1 MTDAPASPDP
11 VAPQAAA
18 AASPR
23 GRRRRVWWWLGGT
36 GATLVG
42 AVLVV
47 IGALLWAVHSPY
59 GTAWLLGWA
68 PQLSVV
74 GAKGSLIGDFAAERV
89 DITLPG
95 SGVIRLDAP
104 RWQALSAARGDGDR
118 WLHLHIAT
126 LHADR
131 LSWLPA
137 SDAPATSAPAQPP
150 RSLRLPLEIEIDA
163 ASIDELRVGAATATP
178 VQGLRA
184 RVHLGAN
191 GGGRHRFDD
200 LAAGYDRI
208 RVVGSASIA
217 ADAPFAVTLDSTLSA
232 VDAALP
238 WQAALGADGP
248 LEALAVHVRARVAA
262 SASHAAQ
269 ALDADAVVRPFAAWP
284 LGELQATTEALD
296 LSVFASA
303 APATAL
309 SGRAVVTT
317 SGVDRPAIVS
327 LDLAN
332 SRAGRWNEGRLPVI
346 RLVAELRARPDAP
359 ERIEVQTLSAE
370 LGSSPLHGNRNG
382 NADGGRIVGHGEWA
396 GERWNVAAEL
406 TRVRPS
412 ALDARAPELTLDG
425 KASLVGT
432 GFGGAARQG
441 VIAVTAELAGQFAG
455 ARLPKAAPRSARLR
469 LDATAAADTIEVRVA
484 EASAGAARASV
495 AGKLVRGASAAPW
508 RASGKF
514 KLADFDPALWWPG
527 SADSPLARGP
537 NRVDAQGE
545 FDLALPAADLPL
557 YEALAA
563 TRGSAS
569 LALGASTLAGVAV
582 EGSASFANSDGRA
595 RPTFDLV
602 AAGNRARGQ
611 GQIATRGS
619 SADDWQ
625 LALDAPALDRLAPW
639 LGVAAVGKRAEALAG
654 ALTAKAH
661 IEGRWPS
668 LRATGDLHGT
678 SLRYRTLAL
687 RRAEGRWQLGSEGN
701 APLEATIALD
711 GIDVSGRLIEHA
723 GLTLSGTARAHR
735 GELRIESAALPP
747 EWADAFAA
755 RAPAPAPAPAET
767 ASTASPAGARSVT
780 PTTAARPA
788 TAAATTTAFGSA
800 TSASTAT
807 TSRSA
812 VVVVLEGGLVD
823 ANGERNA
830 GWEGSV
836 RELRVQSLAAP
847 TRTWLRARDVRGN
860 LFWAG
865 GPARA
870 SLAGG
875 SAEALGATL
884 RWSRVVWQG
893 TAGGTGPGHLDAQAT
908 IDPLPLAPILHTLQ
922 PDFGW
927 GGDLAVGARIDVRS
941 TPTTVVD
948 VVVERVR
955 GDLTVTDEIA
965 TQALGFS
972 DLRLGIAAQDGVW
985 SFTAAIAGTTLGV
998 ASGAVVA
1005 RTSASA
1011 PWPDPATPI
1020 EGVLELRVANLGTWG
1035 TWVPPGWRLDG
1046 ELRASASFGGRIAA
1060 PTYTGR
1066 IEGSQLAVRNFVQGV
1081 HIRDGDVA
1089 IALQGT
1095 SARIERFSAKAGA
1108 GTAKLEGDAT
1118 FDAAPVA
1125 HLTLSADK
1133 FELLGRVDRRI
1144 VASGR
1149 AAMRLDATTVA
1160 LDGNFKVDEGLV
1172 DFTRSDAPTLGDD
1185 VEVVRRPVAAAATAA
1200 SAAAPAALPVPVA
1213 PVAPAQRKVALDL
1226 RVDMGEKLR
1235 VRGRG
1240 LDAGLRGELRLTTPN
1255 GRLAVDGSLRTID
1268 GTYQAYGQKLAID
1281 RGILTFAGVV
1291 ENPRLD
1297 IEATRPDVDVRV
1309 GVLVTGTALT
1319 PRIRLFSEPEMSDL
1333 DKLSWLVVGRPS
1345 EGVNGADTALLQRAA
1360 LGLLSG
1366 EGPGATDRLTHA
1378 IGLDS
1383 ISVRQGEGEVKDT
1396 IVSVGKQIS
1405 KDWYVGYERGL
1416 NATAGSWQL
1425 VYRIAQRLTVRAT
1438 AGSDNAIDLNWTLR
1452 WR

>member
-1 MTDAPASPDP
+1 MTDDPASADP
-11 VAPQAAA
+11 VEPPPAAA
-18 AASPR
+18 TPP
-23 GRRRRVWWWLGGT
+23 GRRRRVWRWLGAAGGT
-36 GATLVG
+36 LI
-42 AVLVV
+42 AVVLMA

-74 GAKGSLIGDFAAERV
+74 GAKGSLIGNFAAERI

-95 SGVIRLDAP
+95 SGVIRLDSP
-104 RWQALSAARGDGDR
+104 RWVALRAARGDRGR
-118 WLHLHIAT
+118 WLHLHIGA

-131 LSWLPA
+131 LSWLPK
-137 SDAPATSAPAQPP
+137 SNAPATGAPAQPP
-150 RSLRLPLEIEIDA
+150 GSLRLPLEIEIDA

-184 RVHLGAN
+184 RVHLGSD
-191 GGGRHRFDD
+191 GGLRHRFDD
-200 LAAGYDRI
+200 LAASYDRARI
-208 RVVGSASIA
+208 VGSASIG
-217 ADAPFAVTLDSTLSA
+217 ADAPFAVTLDATASA
-232 VDAALP
+232 VDAVLP
-238 WQAALGADGP
+238 WQAALAADGP
-248 LEALAVHVRARVAA
+248 LGALAARAQVRVAA
-262 SASHAAQ
+262 SASRAAQ
-269 ALDADAVVRPFAAWP
+269 ALDAQAVVRPFAAWP

-303 APATAL
+303 APATSL

-317 SGVDRPAIVS
+317 SGIDRPAVVS

-332 SRAGRWNEGRLPVI
+332 RRAGRWNDGRLPVT

-359 ERIEVQTLSAE
+359 ERIEVQTLNAE
-370 LGSSPLHGNRNG
+370 LGS
-382 NADGGRIVGHGEWA
+382 ADRSGGTIVGRGQWA
-396 GERWNVAAEL
+396 GERWDVTAEL
-406 TRVRPS
+406 ARVRPA
-412 ALDARAPELTLDG
+412 ALDARAPDVVLEG

-432 GFGGAARQG
+432 GFAGTPTQPSVA
-441 VIAVTAELAGQFAG
+441 ITAELAGQFNG
-455 ARLPKAAPRSARLR
+455 TRLPKGAPRSARLR
-469 LDATAAADTIEVRVA
+469 LDATAAADTVEVRVA
-484 EASAGAARASV
+484 EASAGAARASL
-495 AGKLVRGASAAPW
+495 AGKLVRRASEAPW
-508 RASGKF
+508 RASGKI

-537 NRVDAQGE
+537 NRVVAQGE

-557 YEALAA
+557 YDAIAS

-582 EGSASFANSDGRA
+582 EGNASFVNSDGRA
-595 RPTFDLV
+595 RPGFDLV
-602 AAGNRARGQ
+602 VAGNRARGQ
-611 GQIATRGS
+611 GQLAVRGG

-639 LGVAAVGKRAEALAG
+639 LAAAGDGKRADAIAG

-661 IEGRWPS
+661 VEGRWPS
-668 LRATGDLHGT
+668 LRATGELHGT
-678 SLRYRTLAL
+678 NLRYRTLAL
-687 RRAEGRWQLGSEGN
+687 RRAEGRWQLGSDAD
-701 APLEATIALD
+701 APLEATISLD
-711 GIDVSGRLIEHA
+711 GIDASGRAIEHA
-723 GLTLSGTARAHR
+723 GVAISGTARAHR

-747 EWADAFAA
+747 EWADAFAQ
-755 RAPAPAPAPAET
+755 RAPAPTAAPAAAASAVRPPGVGSAPATVIATVPARAAT
-767 ASTASPAGARSVT
+767 AAP
-780 PTTAARPA
+780 PTTATVP
-788 TAAATTTAFGSA
+788 TAPSA
-800 TSASTAT
+800 V

-812 VVVVLEGGLVD
+812 VVVVLDGGLVD

-830 GWEGSV
+830 GWQGSV
-836 RELRVQSLAAP
+836 RELLVQSLAAP
-847 TRTWLRARDVRGN
+847 TRTWLRARDLRGN
-860 LFWAG
+860 VFWAG

-870 SLAGG
+870 SLAAG
-875 SAEALGATL
+875 SVEALGATL
-884 RWSRVVWQG
+884 RWSRVAWQG
-893 TAGGTGPGHLDAQAT
+893 AASGTGAGRLDAQAT

-922 PDFGW
+922 PEFGW

-941 TPTTVVD
+941 APTTVVD
-948 VVVERVR
+948 VVVERAG

-972 DLRLGIAAQDGVW
+972 DLRLGIAAQQGVW
-985 SFTAAIAGTTLGV
+985 NFTAAIAGTTLGV

-1005 RTSASA
+1005 RTSASS

-1020 EGVLELRVANLGTWG
+1020 EGVLELRVAKLGAWG
-1035 TWVPPGWRLDG
+1035 TWVPAGWRLDG
-1046 ELRASASFGGRIAA
+1046 ELRASASFGGRIGA

-1066 IEGSQLAVRNFVQGV
+1066 IEGTQLAVRNFVQGV
-1081 HIRDGDVA
+1081 HISDGDVA

-1118 FDAAPVA
+1118 FDDAPVA
-1125 HLTLSADK
+1125 HLTLSADR

-1149 AAMRLDATTVA
+1149 AAMQLDATTVA

-1185 VEVVRRPVAAAATAA
+1185 VEVVRRPVAAP
-1200 SAAAPAALPVPVA
+1200 APAARGGATPASLPAPVVPIA
-1213 PVAPAQRKVALDL
+1213 PVAPAERKVALDL

-1235 VRGRG
+1235 IRGRG
-1240 LDAGLRGELRLTTPN
+1240 LDAGLRGDLRLTTPS
-1255 GRLAVDGSLRTID
+1255 GRLAVDGSLRTVD

-1281 RGILTFAGVV
+1281 RGVLTFTGPV

-1309 GVLVTGTALT
+1309 GVLVTGTALA
-1319 PRIRLFSEPEMSDL
+1319 PRIRLFSEPDMSDL

-1383 ISVRQGEGEVKDT
+1383 ISVRQSEGEAKDT
-1396 IVSVGKQIS
+1396 IVSVGKQLT

-1425 VYRIAQRLTVRAT
+1425 VYRLARRLTVRAT